1 MNREP
6 IFIATSMAEIDLAEE
21 LLAEAKIEY
30 EVTTEASMKPRAGAV
45 CLQGV
50 LFEVDPAKAETC
62 RRLFAAK
69 GLASGI
75 I

>member
-21 LLAEAKIEY
+21 LLAEEGIAY
-30 EVTTEASMKPRAGAV
+30 EVTPEASMKTRAGSV

-50 LFEVDPAKAETC
+50 LFEVEPAKAEAC

-69 GLASGI
+69 GLVSGI